1 MTSLANSDVQ
11 VALLNHKAQIVA
23 YICLSLLVQHQH
35 VFVSLLL
42 SIEPQL
48 AIDINCDALRYT
60 IKKLRRAPEYIC
72 EKLLKLCCLDLI
84 LQVDIF
90 AIHQD

>member
-23 YICLSLLVQHQH
+23 HICLTLLVQHQH

-42 SIEPQL
+42 SIEGKL
-48 AIDINCDALRYT
+48 SVDIGGDAL
-60 IKKLRRAPEYIC
+60 LH
-72 EKLLKLCCLDLI
+72 
-84 LQVDIF
+84 
-90 AIHQD
+90 AI